1 MQVVGEEGGKG
12 RGGGEASE
20 TRQGQQDTDAVWR
33 RKIKTAGHPMTLADT
48 LDPSCS
54 NHNFTTQG
62 HQYHHFDRSWY
73 SQPPTVLAPCFSAFP
88 CMFLHCC

>member
-33 RKIKTAGHPMTLADT
+33 RKIKTAGHPMTPGDAGSVLFQPQ
-48 LDPSCS
+48 L
-54 NHNFTTQG
+54 HN
-62 HQYHHFDRSWY
+62 
-73 SQPPTVLAPCFSAFP
+73 PPVPPLR
-88 CMFLHCC
+88 